1 MYTAIAVR
9 VLCLEKK
16 FFNVEFDLLS
26 RVVQQIATIRLVRI
40 VKKLK
45 YLIIVSGIEVILFL
59 RIK

>member
-9 VLCLEKK
+9 VFCFEKK

-26 RVVQQIATIRLVRI
+26 SVVQQIATIRLVRI

-45 YLIIVSGIEVILFL
+45 YLIIVSDTEVILFSM
-59 RIK
+59 IK